1 MGGVGAGL
9 QARASVKNRTM
20 KEDYP
25 ERAILGLVMPWPQ
38 NLPRWL
44 PQVLLVLLVPCLL
57 FPGALPGALVVSADD
72 HLSVHHAFQ
81 TTAAGEVAHPQL
93 SDPAVQ
99 FKALRERVLADLSQ
113 AKAPLW
119 NPDIYAGAPLLADG
133 QSRVFSP
140 VTWAHLVL
148 PEATAQDLGVYWML
162 TWTGLGTLLLLYL
175 FGLGRWAALVGALG
189 AMTGPYL
196 HVWLLHPHASTFAWI
211 PWVLAGV
218 ESLRR
223 TGRPVLLALAVAG
236 LLGGGHLETATHG
249 LLFGLA
255 WAAWRARRSG
265 VLWGLGLGALL
276 SAPAW
281 LPLVEQIERSATL
294 AAHGG
299 NRLFVGQ
306 LLDLVWPGW
315 HGHPADAGYTG
326 SGVWGDGVLHPGLVC
341 LGLALLAWNTR
352 GRPILVAWGVCVV
365 LSVVGLPGPMNHAR
379 LGAMGALA
387 AALAAAFGVGRLP
400 PRWGP
405 AVALGVL
412 ATGGWAR
419 HLDQGMLEP
428 SRHSPEPAAWTQRL
442 AETVGD
448 GRVVGL
454 GWALQPNTGALA
466 GLADVRGYDL
476 PVSKDTERFMS
487 RLDSALVRPWFR
499 VAELSS
505 VNELLLEIA
514 GVRAVLSTQP
524 LEGRVPIDVGDAPL
538 WVYALNG
545 ESPRAWLAGSARL
558 AHTPESALA
567 ELLEA
572 SDPRGSPPVEGL
584 ERAWTGP
591 GDWTAL
597 TVTALP
603 GGEVSVE
610 VSVDREALLVLA
622 DAWAPGWLAEVD
634 GQEREVLRVGGLF
647 RGVVLVPGER
657 EVVFR
662 YRPWGWVWGLRLG
675 LLGLLGL
682 LGVVLQIRR
691 SASK

>member
-1 MGGVGAGL
+1 
-9 QARASVKNRTM
+9 
-20 KEDYP
+20 
-25 ERAILGLVMPWPQ
+25 MPWPQ

-44 PQVLLVLLVPCLL
+44 PQVLLVLLVPCVL
-57 FPGALPGALVVSADD
+57 FPGALPGTRVVSADD

-81 TTAAGEVAHPQL
+81 TTAAGDVVHPQL

-99 FKALRERVLADLSQ
+99 FKALRDRVVADLSQ

-148 PEATAQDLGVYWML
+148 PDDMAQDLGVYWML

-196 HVWLLHPHASTFAWI
+196 HVWLLHPHASTYVWI

-223 TGRPVLLALAVAG
+223 SDRPILLALAVVG
-236 LLGGGHLETATHG
+236 LLGGGHPETAAHG
-249 LLFGLA
+249 LLFGVA
-255 WAAWRARRSG
+255 WAAWRVRRSA
-265 VLWGLGLGALL
+265 VLWGMGVGALL
-276 SAPAW
+276 AAPAW
-281 LPLVEQIERSATL
+281 LPLLEQIGRSATL
-294 AAHGG
+294 GAHGG
-299 NRLFVGQ
+299 NRLFLSQ
-306 LLDLVWPGW
+306 LFDLIWPGW
-315 HGHPADAGYTG
+315 HGHPAGAGYTG
-326 SGVWGDGVLHPGLVC
+326 PGVWGDGVLHPGLVC
-341 LGLALLAWNTR
+341 LGLALLAWKTR
-352 GRPILVAWGVCVV
+352 GRPILLAWGVCVV
-365 LSVVGLPGPMNHAR
+365 FSVVGLPGPVNHAR
-379 LGAMGALA
+379 LGGMGALA
-387 AALAAAFGVGRLP
+387 AALAAAFGVGRLST
-400 PRWGP
+400 RWVP

-412 ATGGWAR
+412 ATGAWAR

-454 GWALQPNTGALA
+454 DWALQPNTGSLA

-487 RLDSALVRPWFR
+487 RLDPALVRPWFR
-499 VAELSS
+499 VAQLSPS
-505 VNELLLEIA
+505 NTPLLEIA
-514 GVRAVLSTQP
+514 GVRAVLSTEP
-524 LEGRVPIDVGDAPL
+524 LEGRVPMDLGEAPL
-538 WVYALNG
+538 WVYGLDG
-545 ESPRAWLAGSARL
+545 SSPRAWLAGSATP
-558 AHTPESALA
+558 AQTPEQALSD
-567 ELLEA
+567 LLA
-572 SDPRGSPPVEGL
+572 ATDPRASPPVEGL
-584 ERAWTGP
+584 KRALAGP
-591 GDWTAL
+591 GGWTPL
-597 TVTALP
+597 TVDTLP
-603 GGEVSVE
+603 GGEVLVP
-610 VSVDREALLVLA
+610 VSVADESLLVLA

-634 GQEREVLRVGGLF
+634 GAEREVLRVGGLF
-647 RGVVLVPGER
+647 RGVVLGPSDQ

-675 LLGLLGL
+675 LLGLVGL
-682 LGVVLQIRR
+682 IWQIKR
-691 SASK
+691 SASR